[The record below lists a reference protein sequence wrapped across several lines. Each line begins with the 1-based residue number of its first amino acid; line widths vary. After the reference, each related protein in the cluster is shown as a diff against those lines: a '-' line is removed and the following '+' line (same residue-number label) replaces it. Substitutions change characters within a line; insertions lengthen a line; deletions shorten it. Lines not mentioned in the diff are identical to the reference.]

1 MLETKTINC
10 KCGNPIHP
18 KRVEAGY
25 YVCLSCGEA
34 RAKEARMGWCISIPY
49 NKGAYQLITDP
60 TDLKSNNPKRTHY
73 DR

>member
-34 RAKEARMGWCISIPY
+34 RAKEARMGWCVSIPY
-49 NKGAYQLITDP
+49 NKGAYQLITNANDMKE
-60 TDLKSNNPKRTHY
+60 TNPKRTHY

>member
-1 MLETKTINC
+1 MLENC
-10 KCGNPIHP
+10 KCGNPINP
-18 KRVEAGY
+18 KRVAAGY
-25 YVCLSCGEA
+25 YVCLECGEA

-60 TDLKSNNPKRTHY
+60 KDMQSTNPKRTHY